1 MKSFGGVPIDCSDL
15 DIDFLISSPNKCL
28 QSVPGFSYVIAKV
41 SEVEKCKSN
50 ARSVSFD
57 LYEQWCHLEK
67 SNGFRFTSPTHTIVA
82 FNQALKEFDEEG
94 GVSQR
99 FKRYSRMQKILSDG
113 MVELNFKP
121 IDLKGYQGPI
131 ITTFHSPRDKNYNFE
146 KFYNALK
153 EKNCVIY
160 PGRIN

>member
-41 SEVEKCKSN
+41 SELEKCKSN

-82 FNQALKEFDEEG
+82 FNQALKEFDEELEAT
-94 GVSQR
+94 
-99 FKRYSRMQKILSDG
+99 Y
-113 MVELNFKP
+113 
-121 IDLKGYQGPI
+121 IDCTGHDKATLC
-131 ITTFHSPRDKNYNFE
+131 RDVKKQSHHQE
-146 KFYNALK
+146 
-153 EKNCVIY
+153 EIE
-160 PGRIN
+160 